1 MSHSFQKMYA
11 LATIARRQ
19 NKLPVSA
26 RVALFVDFLEALDGD
41 VGVDLRGRETGVAQ
55 QFLESGS
62 GCGVF
67 IESKGWLMSLPT

>member
-1 MSHSFQKMYA
+1 M
-11 LATIARRQ
+11 T
-19 NKLPVSA
+19 
-26 RVALFVDFLEALDGD
+26 LFVDFLEALDGD